1 MCNEKNNKKEDQVN
15 DYRFLDY
22 RLNQLELKLGEGLK
36 KIEDEQKEYNLQVI
50 ETLQRLQE
58 GQNKTYETIA
68 QLEQRTL
75 NLEQRITCIDTLK
88 KAANKN
94 TERNKH
100 LNHRVN
106 VIQKI
111 LFVVGAAAI
120 TGFVT
125 ALFSLLTK

>member
-36 KIEDEQKEYNLQVI
+36 KIEEEQKEYNLQVM

-111 LFVVGAAAI
+111 LFVVGTAAI

>member
-1 MCNEKNNKKEDQVN
+1 MCNEKNNKKWDQVN

-22 RLNQLELKLGEGLK
+22 RLNQLEFKLGEGLK
-36 KIEDEQKEYNLQVI
+36 KIEEEQKGYNVQVM

-58 GQNKTYETIA
+58 GQHKTYETIA
-68 QLEQRTL
+68 QLKQRTTD
-75 NLEQRITCIDTLK
+75 LEQRMECIDKLK
-88 KAANKN
+88 EAANKN

-100 LNHRVN
+100 LTHRIN

-111 LFVVGAAAI
+111 LFVVGTAAAG
-120 TGFVT
+120 GFIT

>member
-36 KIEDEQKEYNLQVI
+36 KIEDEQKEYNVQVI

-58 GQNKTYETIA
+58 GQHKTYETIA

>member
-36 KIEDEQKEYNLQVI
+36 KIEEEQKEYNLQVM

-75 NLEQRITCIDTLK
+75 NLEQRITCIDNLK

-100 LNHRVN
+100 LNHRIN

-111 LFVVGAAAI
+111 LFMVGAAAVS
-120 TGFVT
+120 GLGT
-125 ALFSLLTK
+125 ALFALLMK